1 MAMKK
6 FYFICL
12 SLIILS
18 PAWQQAYAGWP
29 IGKYRSIV
37 IPSFNYY
44 TSKDRWDSNG
54 TKVTGANGSG
64 FTSYAIG
71 LYYGYGLTRR
81 MDLLVNV
88 LVPYQSSKS
97 VTSAGVVTP
106 QNSSGLGDMQVG
118 ISYAL
123 ANFGYKSYLSIQASG
138 IVPLYKNTN
147 RAIALGYG
155 AYGSEV
161 KLMYAGG
168 ISSLFKGYY
177 NLEAGYRRFFD
188 AEGPNVLV
196 YSASLGVPVPGRN
209 QASVEVGGQ
218 WASSNNKTFNQNL
231 SVNRDFAF
239 AKAGLN
245 FGHAFTRRFSLFA
258 NGFYTL
264 TGRNSG
270 IGSGGSLQAIIK
282 I

>member
-1 MAMKK
+1 MKK
-6 FYFICL
+6 TYIICL

-18 PAWQQAYAGWP
+18 SAWQQAFAGWP

-44 TSKDRWDSNG
+44 TSKDSWDRNG
-54 TKVTGANGSG
+54 TKVKGADGSG

-71 LYYGYGLTRR
+71 LYFGYGLTRR

-88 LVPYQSSKS
+88 LAPYQSSKL
-97 VTSAGVVTP
+97 VTATGAVTP

-118 ISYAL
+118 VSYAL
-123 ANFGYKSYLSIQASG
+123 INFGYKSYLSIQASG
-138 IVPLYKNTN
+138 IIPLYKNTN

-155 AYGSEV
+155 AYGGEV

-168 ISSLFKGYY
+168 IDSKLFKGYY

-188 AEGPNVLV
+188 FDGPNVLV
-196 YSASLGVPVPGRN
+196 YSASVGVPVPGRN
-209 QASVEVGGQ
+209 QVSVEVGGQ
-218 WASSNNKTFNQNL
+218 WASSNNKTFSQNL

-239 AKAGLN
+239 TKAGLN

-258 NGFYTL
+258 NGFYTF

-270 IGSGGSLQAIIK
+270 IGYGGSLQAIMK